1 MKNPFIEKKRQYAK
15 QYAQNWQRQ
24 LNSQGNYFQHIYL
37 KTERK
42 QFDCWND
49 VSFKLGSQIVAVWWE
64 HPRLHYQNLCENLVD
79 TQLEE
84 PKHPT
89 SMFSE
94 EVYMKV
100 YTPVGK
106 SRKKVKHSGCLT
118 FPVGNPYDDPY
129 HAEWEQYYKQYEI
142 LLNQAL
148 NQSDFVV
155 YPSIKVEQLNRCR
168 GVNLCLP
175 IEVVDE
181 QSANEMAKIAKS
193 LLLRET
199 TLAELFPDYAYTKEN
214 WQQENPR

>member
-1 MKNPFIEKKRQYAK
+1 MKNPFIEKKRQHAK

-84 PKHPT
+84 PKHPIN
-89 SMFSE
+89 MFSE
-94 EVYMKV
+94 EVYMKF
-100 YTPVGK
+100 YMPVGK
-106 SRKKVKHSGCLT
+106 SRKKVKHSGCLKI
-118 FPVGNPYDDPY
+118 PGDNPYE
-129 HAEWEQYYKQYEI
+129 AEWEQYFKQYEI